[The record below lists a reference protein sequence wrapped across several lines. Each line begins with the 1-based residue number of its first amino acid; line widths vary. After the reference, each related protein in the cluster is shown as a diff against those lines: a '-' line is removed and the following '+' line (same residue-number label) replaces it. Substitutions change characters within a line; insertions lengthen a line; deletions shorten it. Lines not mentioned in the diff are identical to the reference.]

1 MDDKKKSRIL
11 IVDDS
16 TTLRAILSSHLSNK
30 GFEILLAKDGHDGYK
45 MYRKYHPDLVI
56 SDVNMPVWNGFDL
69 CKIIKFDPN
78 YNNTPIALITSAI
91 NQEFLI
97 KSISVG
103 ADLFLTRPYQE
114 FVMIEQI
121 EQLLK
126 KGGWKPDH
134 EKVENI
140 EFDGHKYEVPTDWK
154 HLSDIMLNAYLAV
167 IHQNT
172 LLQKLSSDLSRLNR
186 ELNQSKNEIRRI
198 LTNTMPEKIVDSLMD
213 TGKVTPE
220 FRDQV
225 TIMFTDFIGFTKS
238 VESMKPEELV
248 RNLNFYFSRF
258 DEIINRYKLEKI
270 KTIGDSYLIASGIP
284 DANKFHALTCLIAA
298 FEILYFIKS
307 LKYNTLGIY
316 YWPIRIGL
324 NSGSIVA
331 GIIGTKRFAYDIWGS
346 NVNIASRV
354 ETSATENSVCVSE
367 NTLNR
372 IRDFIDYEEIE
383 STATDIQ
390 IRVFRIIRWKKE
402 YASEKSE
409 LLPSNLITDL
419 LTR

>member
-1 MDDKKKSRIL
+1 MADKKISKIL

-45 MYRKYHPDLVI
+45 MYKRYSPDLVI

-97 KSISVG
+97 KSISVC
-103 ADLFLTRPYQE
+103 ADLFFTRPYQE

-126 KGGWKPDH
+126 KGGWKPDYH
-134 EKVENI
+134 KIEHI
-140 EFDGHKYEVPTDWK
+140 EFDGQKYEVPTDWK

-186 ELNQSKNEIRRI
+186 ELNQSKNEIRQI
-198 LTNTMPEKIVDSLMD
+198 LTNTMPEKIVDLLMD
-213 TGKVTPE
+213 KGKVIPK

-225 TIMFTDFIGFTKS
+225 SIMFTDFVGFTKS
-238 VESMKPEELV
+238 VESMEPAELI

>member
-1 MDDKKKSRIL
+1 MDDIKKSKIL

-30 GFEILLAKDGHDGYK
+30 GFEILHAKDGHDGYK
-45 MYRKYHPDLVI
+45 MYKRYQPDLVI

-69 CKIIKFDPN
+69 CKIIKYDPN
-78 YNNTPIALITSAI
+78 YDNTPIALITSAI

-114 FVMIEQI
+114 YVMIEQVQ
-121 EQLLK
+121 QLLK

-134 EKVENI
+134 EKVEHI
-140 EFDGHKYEVPTDWK
+140 EFDGQKYQVPTDWK

-186 ELNQSKNEIRRI
+186 DLNQSKNEIRRI

-213 TGKVTPE
+213 TGKVIPE

-238 VESMKPEELV
+238 VESMNPEELV

-284 DANKFHALTCLIAA
+284 EPNKFHALSCLVSA

-307 LKYNTLGIY
+307 LKDNTIGIY
-316 YWPIRIGL
+316 YWPIRIGI

-331 GIIGTKRFAYDIWGS
+331 GIIGNKRYAYDIWGS
-346 NVNIASRV
+346 HVNIASRV

-372 IRDFIDYEEIE
+372 IRDFIDYEEIA
-383 STATDIQ
+383 STATDIE
-390 IRVFRIIRWKKE
+390 IRVFRVIRWKKE
-402 YASEKSE
+402 FASDISE
-409 LLPSNLITDL
+409 LLPNKLITDR